1 MGHSISVRAIL
12 LVIVLIFGGWRCASA
27 PPINEY
33 TIARTA
39 LQAAQDVEAARYA
52 SGFWHKAEEFYR
64 KGQDAYKD
72 NDFAAAREYFERARE
87 FAEKAENSARLRK
100 FQSGEG
106 FP

>member
-1 MGHSISVRAIL
+1 M
-12 LVIVLIFGGWRCASA
+12 IFGGWRCASA
-27 PPINEY
+27 PPIPEY

-52 SGFWHKAEEFYR
+52 SGFWHKSEEYYR
-64 KGQDAYKD
+64 KGEQAYAD
-72 NDFAAAREYFERARE
+72 NDFGVAREFFEQAREY
-87 FAEKAENSARLRK
+87 AEKAENSARLRK